1 MKPRQPGPDNVRNA
15 GTSCDQFVT
24 LAPRGV
30 RAAIV
35 PAPRPARAAPGSRV
49 LPAALSA
56 PMPRF
61 VALGA
66 LLSLA
71 VSAAEHSPASSA
83 PASAPAAPGWTRHAD
98 FPLPPG
104 MAGILAGTHAGAVL
118 AAGGANF
125 PDKMPWDGGKKH
137 YYDEIFVLPAGARA
151 WQAAG
156 RLPEKRGYAAMVS
169 LPAGVLAIGGESADA
184 PTAEV
189 WWLRV
194 LDGKVTVTPAPS
206 LPEPRTCAA
215 AVVSGGKIYVAG
227 GYAPGPLRAST
238 ADFLV
243 FDPARAAEGWRRLP
257 TWPGPTRGQAVM
269 AALDDAVYLISGLEM
284 QAGADG
290 KPAPRYLADAY
301 RFRQGAWEKLP
312 DPPWSAIAAPSP
324 APVTASPAGG
334 LIHVLGG
341 VDSRRVGKV
350 PRDTRVP
357 DHRLDFDV
365 ARHTWI
371 ERTDRWPASVVTA
384 PAFQLGSAWWI
395 VSGEIMAG
403 VRTPQVW
410 SWSPATQSPL
420 P

>member
-1 MKPRQPGPDNVRNA
+1 
-15 GTSCDQFVT
+15 
-24 LAPRGV
+24 
-30 RAAIV
+30 
-35 PAPRPARAAPGSRV
+35 
-49 LPAALSA
+49 
-56 PMPRF
+56 MPRL
-61 VALGA
+61 VTLGA

-71 VSAAEHSPASSA
+71 VSAAENSPAPS
-83 PASAPAAPGWTRHAD
+83 ASAPAAAGWTRHAD
-98 FPLPPG
+98 FPLAPG
-104 MAGILAGTHAGAVL
+104 MAGILAGTHAGAIV

-125 PDKMPWDGGKKH
+125 PDKMPWEGGRKH
-137 YYDEIFVLPAGARA
+137 YYDEIFLLRSATAA
-151 WQAAG
+151 WESAG
-156 RLPEKRGYAAMVS
+156 RLPEKRGYAAVVS

-184 PTAEV
+184 ITAEV

-194 LDGKVTVTPAPS
+194 RDGQVTVTPAPS
-206 LPEPRTCAA
+206 LPAPRTCAA

-243 FDPARAAEGWRRLP
+243 FDPAHPADGWQRLP

-269 AALDDAVYLISGLEM
+269 AALGDAVYLISGLEM
-284 QAGADG
+284 QPGADG

-301 RFRQGAWEKLP
+301 RFRAGAWEKLP

-324 APVTASPAGG
+324 APVTVDGAGG
-334 LIHVLGG
+334 RIHVLGG
-341 VDSRRVGKV
+341 VDHRLVGKV

-357 DHRLDFDV
+357 DHLLDFDV
-365 ARHTWI
+365 ARHAWI
-371 ERTDRWPASVVTA
+371 ERADRWPASVVTA
-384 PAFQLGSAWWI
+384 PAFQLGTAWWI

-410 SWSPATQSPL
+410 SWSPAAAPHR